1 MGAQNSRIQAL
12 AASSPELARFLAGL
26 DATAPAEDSH
36 NVSELASVSP
46 EVRTAAVEVL
56 LERVRAN
63 GDQRAV
69 MALANLGAVE
79 ALPVLRMLSIGQG
92 SLAVVARR
100 ALVKLGPLARR
111 DGGLADVD
119 FIVDDEAVDGLIGDS
134 AKGTI
139 GERFASFVA
148 LTNVED
154 HAALH
159 AILAALDDPDDL
171 VRYQAF
177 DSLIE
182 RLKLKHLVMTP
193 DGSRQNFSAPLEI
206 GRLMIIDNASP
217 ALRALG
223 LARLRAAFGGLA
235 VGMSPAALG
244 LVYEGDPD
252 DAVGKEVGRA
262 LRTPG
267 AAFPIDAVK
276 AASAHDRASAEAF
289 WAVALLR
296 SDARAADAL
305 AEVGAVWTLPVL
317 QEALARAAPTFTE
330 PVLRAALANG
340 GDPSFAAHVARAIEH
355 LNGHKGAEAIK
366 RAVPGAHS
374 QRTSARAP

>member
-12 AASSPELARFLAGL
+12 AAKSPELARFLAGL

-63 GDQRAV
+63 GDQWAV

-296 SDARAADAL
+296 TDARAADAL

-340 GDPSFAAHVARAIEH
+340 GDPSFVMTTDDLI
-355 LNGHKGAEAIK
+355 
-366 RAVPGAHS
+366 
-374 QRTSARAP
+374 